1 MNIVILHG
9 RLTRDPEFRQTQSQ
23 IPVCRFTVA
32 VDRFT
37 KDKEKAADFIE
48 CTAWRQTAE
57 FISRYF
63 TKGTA
68 IIVEGS
74 LHNNNYTD
82 NNGVKHYSM
91 NVLAERVHFA
101 ESKKQDDK
109 QEPELNID
117 DFEVIGDEQPPF

>member
-9 RLTRDPEFRQTQSQ
+9 RLTKDPEIRQTQSGVS
-23 IPVCRFTVA
+23 VCRFTVA
-32 VDRFT
+32 VDKFT

-57 FISRYF
+57 FVSRYF
-63 TKGTA
+63 TKGSA
-68 IIVEGS
+68 IIIEGS
-74 LHNNNYTD
+74 LHNNNFTD
-82 NNGVKHYSM
+82 NNGVKRYSY

-101 ESKKQDDK
+101 ESKKKEDQPD
-109 QEPELNID
+109 LNID

>member
-1 MNIVILHG
+1 MNIVIIHG

-37 KDKEKAADFIE
+37 KDKEKAADFID

-57 FISRYF
+57 FVSRYF
-63 TKGTA
+63 TKGSA

-91 NVLAERVHFA
+91 NVLAERVLFA
-101 ESKKQDDK
+101 ESKKQSEA
-109 QEPELNID
+109 QPELNID

>member
-9 RLTRDPEFRQTQSQ
+9 RLTKDPEIRQTQSGVS
-23 IPVCRFTVA
+23 VCRFTVA
-32 VDRFT
+32 VDKFT

-57 FISRYF
+57 FVSRYF
-63 TKGTA
+63 SNGSA

-82 NNGVKHYSM
+82 NNGVKHYSY

-101 ESKKQDDK
+101 ESKKQ
-109 QEPELNID
+109 QESQPDLNID
-117 DFEVIGDEQPPF
+117 DFEVIGEEQPPF

>member
-9 RLTRDPEFRQTQSQ
+9 RLTKDPEIRQTRSG
-23 IPVCRFTVA
+23 ISVCRFTVA
-32 VDRFT
+32 VDKFT

-57 FISRYF
+57 FVSRYF
-63 TKGTA
+63 TKGSA

-74 LHNNNYTD
+74 LHNNNFTD
-82 NNGVKHYSM
+82 NNGVKHYSY

-101 ESKKQDDK
+101 ESKKKEDQPD
-109 QEPELNID
+109 LNID
-117 DFEVIGDEQPPF
+117 DFEVIGEEQPPF

>member
-1 MNIVILHG
+1 MNIVIIHG
-9 RLTRDPEFRQTQSQ
+9 RLTKDPEFRQTQSG

-37 KDKEKAADFIE
+37 KDKQKQADFIE

-57 FISRYF
+57 FVSRYF
-63 TKGTA
+63 SKGSA

-74 LHNNNYTD
+74 LHNNNYES
-82 NNGVKHYSM
+82 NGVKHYSY

-101 ESKKQDDK
+101 ESKKQEDQPD
-109 QEPELNID
+109 LNID
-117 DFEVIGDEQPPF
+117 DFEVIGDERPPF